1 MRYLIKIIMGD
12 KNWIKKKKVY
22 VLSVASVMKIVGKSV
37 AT

>member
-1 MRYLIKIIMGD
+1 MRFLIKIIMGD
-12 KNWIKKKKVY
+12 KNWLKKKVY